1 MVMNLRQVGIFEMRR
16 KDLFLLL
23 FCKKLNIKSN
33 NTRKL
38 VEMYNFIIILVY
50 LTLHWFLFIRLCNV
64 KYGRV
69 GMRSGTVIYIYLN
82 MTIYIYID
90 IYPIENLF
98 SVLN

>member
-69 GMRSGTVIYIYLN
+69 WNEVWYCYIYIFKYDYIYIY
-82 MTIYIYID
+82 
-90 IYPIENLF
+90 
-98 SVLN
+98 